1 MYFFESNGSRRP
13 LHAMV
18 IGAIVAA
25 VVLFSVANREG
36 IPMPFLFQLG
46 GILCATAAVYLT
58 VGYSLKIY
66 RYAIEPNTI
75 VDAEGV
81 EQYDLVITE
90 IMGKKMKV
98 VARVGLRTVDHDR
111 VTVIRRGDGRRG
123 DGRRADGQASKE
135 ARDLLCKDKRVF
147 KYENTPISPAS
158 CYIPIPE
165 ENSVVVIPADER
177 MVEILRAR

>member
-1 MYFFESNGSRRP
+1 MYSFESGGSRKP

-18 IGAIVAA
+18 IGSMAAAAILF
-25 VVLFSVANREG
+25 VLGGTDRVPF
-36 IPMPFLFQLG
+36 PFLFQLG
-46 GILCATAAVYLT
+46 AFVCATATVYLT
-58 VGYSLKIY
+58 AAYSLKSY

-90 IMGKKMKV
+90 ILGKKMKV
-98 VARVGLRTVDHDR
+98 VARVGLRTVDHNA
-111 VTVIRRGDGRRG
+111 VTVIPRGDPT
-123 DGRRADGQASKE
+123 AKE
-135 ARDLLCKDKRVF
+135 AAATLCKDKRVF
-147 KYENTPISPAS
+147 RYENTPISSVS

-165 ENSVVVIPADER
+165 ENCVVVIPADER

>member
-1 MYFFESNGSRRP
+1 MMYYFESSGSRKP

-18 IGAIVAA
+18 IGALVGAA
-25 VVLFSVANREG
+25 VFFSVGTLPNV
-36 IPMPFLFQLG
+36 PLPSLFQMG
-46 GILCATAAVYLT
+46 AILCATLAVYLT
-58 VGYSLKIY
+58 VRYSLRAY
-66 RYAIEPNTI
+66 RYAIQPNTI

-90 IMGKKMKV
+90 ITGKKMKV
-98 VARVGLRTVDHDR
+98 VCRVGLRTVDHYQ
-111 VTVIRRGDGRRG
+111 VTVI
-123 DGRRADGQASKE
+123 RRADGQAAKE

-147 KYENTPISPAS
+147 KYENTPVSPAS

>member
-18 IGAIVAA
+18 IGDIVAA

-90 IMGKKMKV
+90 ITGKKMKV
-98 VARVGLRTVDHDR
+98 VCRVGLRTVDHNAVR
-111 VTVIRRGDGRRG
+111 VFGRGKTQDDDGEE
-123 DGRRADGQASKE
+123 RA
-135 ARDLLCKDKRVF
+135 RLCAGKKVF
-147 KYENTPISPAS
+147 KYENTPVSPAS

>member
-1 MYFFESNGSRRP
+1 MYSFESGGSRKP

-18 IGAIVAA
+18 IGAIIAA
-25 VVLFSVANREG
+25 VILLSVANREG

-58 VGYSLKIY
+58 VGYSLKAY
-66 RYAIEPNTI
+66 RYAIQPNTI

-98 VARVGLRTVDHDR
+98 VCRVGLRTVDHYQ
-111 VTVIRRGDGRRG
+111 VTVFTRGKTDEYERG
-123 DGRRADGQASKE
+123 
-135 ARDLLCKDKRVF
+135 LLCARKKVF
-147 KYENTPISPAS
+147 RYENTPISPAS

-165 ENSVVVIPADER
+165 ENAVVVIPADER

>member
-1 MYFFESNGSRRP
+1 MKKGDSMMYSFESSGSRKP

-18 IGAIVAA
+18 IGTMVAA
-25 VVLFSVANREG
+25 IAFFTLGGYENIFAPS
-36 IPMPFLFQLG
+36 MFQAG

-58 VGYSLKIY
+58 VAYSLKSY

-90 IMGKKMKV
+90 IMGRKMKV
-98 VARVGLRTVDHDR
+98 VARVGLRTVAHDA
-111 VTVIRRGDGRRG
+111 VTVVSRRDN
-123 DGRRADGQASKE
+123 DATAKT
-135 ARDLLCKDKRVF
+135 ARDLLCRDQRVF
-147 KYENTPISPAS
+147 RYENTPLSPAS

-165 ENSVVVIPADER
+165 ENSVVVIPADAR
-177 MVEILRAR
+177 MVEILKRR

>member
-1 MYFFESNGSRRP
+1 MYSFESGGSRKP

-18 IGAIVAA
+18 IGSMAAAAILF
-25 VVLFSVANREG
+25 VLGGTDRVPF
-36 IPMPFLFQLG
+36 PFLFQLG
-46 GILCATAAVYLT
+46 AFLCATATVYLT
-58 VGYSLKIY
+58 AAYSLKSY

-90 IMGKKMKV
+90 ILGKKMKV
-98 VARVGLRTVDHDR
+98 VARVGLRTIDHTA
-111 VTVIRRGDGRRG
+111 VTVIPRGDST
-123 DGRRADGQASKE
+123 AKE
-135 ARDLLCKDKRVF
+135 AAATLCKDKRVF
-147 KYENTPISPAS
+147 KYENTPISSVS

-165 ENSVVVIPADER
+165 ENYVVVIPADEK

>member
-1 MYFFESNGSRRP
+1 MMYSFESSGSRKP

-18 IGAIVAA
+18 IGALVGAA
-25 VVLFSVANREG
+25 VLFSLGTLPDV
-36 IPMPFLFQLG
+36 PLPSLFQMG
-46 GILCATAAVYLT
+46 TILCATCAVYLT
-58 VGYSLKIY
+58 VRYSLRTY
-66 RYAIEPNTI
+66 RYAIQPNTI

-90 IMGKKMKV
+90 ITGKKMKV
-98 VARVGLRTVDHDR
+98 VCRVGLRTVDHDA
-111 VTVIRRGDGRRG
+111 VTVIRRSDGD
-123 DGRRADGQASKE
+123 RAKE
-135 ARDLLCKDKRVF
+135 ARETLCKGMRVF

-165 ENSVVVIPADER
+165 ENAVVVIPADQR